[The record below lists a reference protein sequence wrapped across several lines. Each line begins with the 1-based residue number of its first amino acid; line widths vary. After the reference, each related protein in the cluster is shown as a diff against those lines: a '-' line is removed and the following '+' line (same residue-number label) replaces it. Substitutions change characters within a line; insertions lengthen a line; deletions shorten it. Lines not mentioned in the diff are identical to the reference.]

1 VSGSDSISP
10 TAHYTGYVW
19 ARHGLSH
26 PELETVQGRIL
37 FESMRPVM
45 LMARNLGGGSLE
57 SYLLTRHRAIDAVL
71 ERAIEERGITQVI
84 EIAAGLS
91 PRGWRFTQ
99 RYGERI
105 DYVETDLP
113 PMAARK
119 RAALE
124 RMGSL
129 SEHHRV
135 SDLDALALDGPLS
148 LPAIAATLDSSRG
161 LAVVTEGLLG
171 YLPDEAVDGIW
182 RRVAAAGAGFTADV
196 YVSDLHLGSIQTT
209 QVRAFRVMLSAFVRG
224 RVYLHFDTAAQA
236 RTALLDAGFE
246 SIEIQR
252 AAKLAPE
259 TRGPGSGLAHTIE
272 ASTR

>member
-26 PELETVQGRIL
+26 PELQTTEGRVL
-37 FESMRPVM
+37 FESLRPVIA
-45 LMARNLGGGSLE
+45 LARSTGGGSLE
-57 SYLLTRHRAIDAVL
+57 SYLLTRHTAIDAVL
-71 ERAIEERGITQVI
+71 ERAIDEGRVNQVI

-91 PRGWRFTQ
+91 PRGWRFSQ
-99 RYGERI
+99 RYGDAI
-105 DYVETDLP
+105 TYVETDLA

-124 RMGSL
+124 RMGGL

-135 SDLDALALDGPLS
+135 ADLDALQEAGPDSLAGVASGLDHEG
-148 LPAIAATLDSSRG
+148 G

-171 YLPDEAVDGIW
+171 YLPDEAVDSIW
-182 RRVAAAGAGFTADV
+182 RRVAAVGPTFASDM
-196 YVSDLHLGSIQTT
+196 YVSDLHLSVIQTT
-209 QVRAFRVMLSAFVRG
+209 QVRAFRVLLSAFVRG

-236 RTALLDAGFE
+236 RDALLAAGFARA
-246 SIEIQR
+246 EIHR
-252 AAKLAPE
+252 AAKLAPH
-259 TRGPGSGLAHTIE
+259 TRGPGSGLAHIIE